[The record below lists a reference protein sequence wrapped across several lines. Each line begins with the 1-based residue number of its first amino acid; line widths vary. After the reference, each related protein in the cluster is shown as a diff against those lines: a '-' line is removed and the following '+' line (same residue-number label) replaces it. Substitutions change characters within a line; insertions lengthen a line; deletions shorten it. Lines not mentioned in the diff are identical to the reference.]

1 MLKKFFLISF
11 FSIIIVACGEEE
23 VKKIPP
29 FKVKVFETIPSDV
42 PLHQEFVGQ
51 VYGLK
56 DIAIRARVEGFL
68 ESQYFKEGFM
78 VKKGAPL
85 YRIESR
91 QYRAD
96 AAAMMSGVA
105 EAQTL
110 LVKAKNDLDRI
121 KPLAESNAVS
131 KSDLDAAQAQYD
143 AAKASLEAAEANL
156 SASNIQLSYT
166 NVISPITGII
176 GKTKAKVGDFVG
188 RDPNPVILN
197 TVSRIDT
204 IHVEFFLTEDQYMDL
219 IEHVSIEK
227 LNERDLRNLEPNLEL
242 ILSDGKVHSHKG
254 LINFIDREIDPN
266 TGAILVQAFFPN
278 PDMVIRP
285 GQFAKIRAMVGM
297 EKDAIIVPQ
306 RCIMDLQG
314 QKNVYVIGDSNKV
327 EMRRVK
333 IGPSVSDFMLIEEG
347 LKPGEQVIYEG
358 LQKARPG
365 SVVQP
370 VPTEVVPINQK
381 EQM

>member
-227 LNERDLRNLEPNLEL
+227 LNERDFRNLEPNLEL